1 MLRSGLS
8 AQDSGGREK
17 FYTLELGRFLA
28 ALAVML
34 AHWFGEING
43 HAFAGFKIFGGFMPP
58 FALAVQYFFVL
69 SGFVMA
75 RAHHQDFGKWRS
87 PLKFWWRRGWR
98 VYPVYWLTLILP
110 AYFLWG
116 ALKQPYFAFRILSLA
131 PLNTGEFIP
140 PAWTLRYEMG
150 FYLVFG
156 IALLPFI
163 GRWVLAL
170 WVALVLWSCAP
181 LAVLAFL
188 HIPPAVGLHQLIKT
202 TGIRLFDNADNYF
215 LAGLLA
221 GAISVKYAPG
231 LRLSA
236 VITLLALI
244 CMVLYQPTFH
254 WGHTYGTRTDQ
265 AMGYA
270 LVLGALLLGI
280 TGLEQARWLRL
291 PRFCGVL
298 GALSYPLYITHT
310 AVMLIF
316 DVNTQHMKW
325 QVPVL
330 YVICLLGIVVYLA
343 IAQGVTILYDQPI
356 QRAVRRLNRAWVRRF
371 AS

>member
-1 MLRSGLS
+1 MIRSGLS
-8 AQDSGGREK
+8 PQGNGGREK

-34 AHWFGEING
+34 AHWFGEMNG
-43 HAFAGFKIFGGFMPP
+43 HAYAGFKIFGGSMPP

-98 VYPVYWLTLILP
+98 VYPVYWLALTLP

-116 ALKQPYFAFRILSLA
+116 ALKQPYFAFRIFSLA
-131 PLNTGEFIP
+131 PLNTGDFIP

-150 FYLVFG
+150 FYLIFG

-163 GRWVLAL
+163 GRWVLAA
-170 WVALVLWSCAP
+170 WVALVLWNCAP
-181 LAVLAFL
+181 PAMLAFL
-188 HIPPAVGLHQLIKT
+188 HVPAAVGLHHLIT
-202 TGIRLFDNADNYF
+202 ITGLHLFDNADIYF

-221 GAISVKYAPG
+221 GAISVNYAPG
-231 LRLSA
+231 LWLSA
-236 VITLLALI
+236 VTTLLAVI
-244 CMVLYQPTFH
+244 CMLLYQPTFH
-254 WGHTYGTRTDQ
+254 WGHTYGTLMSQ

-280 TGLEQARWLRL
+280 TGLEQAGALRV
-291 PRFCGVL
+291 PRLCGAL

-316 DVNTQHMKW
+316 NVNTQHMKW
-325 QVPVL
+325 HAPVL
-330 YVICLLGIVVYLA
+330 YIICLLGIVVYLA
-343 IAQGVTILYDQPI
+343 IAQGVTVLYDQPI
-356 QRAVRRLNRAWVRRF
+356 QRAIRRFNRAWARRR